1 MGKGGSTPPEA
12 SPSILFREPRW
23 QPNSELR
30 KPATKPGPTTRIRA
44 RGFAAS
50 MPFFIRPASAVLKRG
65 EGGGGGFGIKDG
77 IKQVGQKGKV
87 LVRQRIIAG
96 SIPPAQPFDIVRR
109 FASIVATF

>member
-1 MGKGGSTPPEA
+1 
-12 SPSILFREPRW
+12 
-23 QPNSELR
+23 
-30 KPATKPGPTTRIRA
+30 
-44 RGFAAS
+44 

>member
-12 SPSILFREPRW
+12 SPSILFREPDGSQILHFGNR
-23 QPNSELR
+23 QRS
-30 KPATKPGPTTRIRA
+30 PGPTTRIRA

-50 MPFFIRPASAVLKRG
+50 MPVFIRPASAVLKRG